1 MTTDQIL
8 SLGPQ
13 LAAFLVE
20 FDDCFARSEPRGHL
34 ANYGSGDTILNC

>member
-13 LAAFLVE
+13 LADFLGE
-20 FDDCFARSEPRGHL
+20 FDDCFVRSEPR
-34 ANYGSGDTILNC
+34 AISPVMSRGSSPI